1 MAGTAI
7 MSALKTRLRACAR
20 DAYNRLQAS
29 LPAAR
34 AQEAR
39 VMARRKAAVPVLDR
53 LSRRADLGPDDG
65 PRYERVLI
73 DGMWD
78 NPNYWL
84 RYALTRAGL
93 GLWQGHETGLL
104 GRFNRKRVRD
114 SFSRLGVNEVVD
126 FPAARGPIS
135 RYRKSARALLHDVR
149 TPDDIMRLKLPEGFP
164 AEIFYD
170 GLLTRQRR
178 GTANPDDPM
187 LVDYLAETLANIEAA
202 RRIIDM
208 GRFDLVLLS
217 HALNYDFSALA
228 WCAMGA
234 DIPVVVLYGDF
245 GSVRF
250 IRIQEPGDIFFYV
263 NSPTPSEIESV
274 SPATRARRRAAGKA
288 YLDQRL
294 SGDSNDVGAIFAFR
308 DRAGA
313 IDRKGIANR
322 FDWNPDDPIVCV
334 YGTNWFDFPHSVEMT
349 NFRDFQDWI
358 EATLVAAHDTPHI
371 NWLFKAHP
379 CDDWYP
385 SSRGPTLADLVTATP
400 AKNIAVVPKDWN
412 GLALMRAIDAGVT
425 YFGTVGIEL
434 PSIGTPVMVADSGW
448 YGTNGFVHYPGGRDD
463 YLSALR
469 TRWWKG
475 VDGEEIAALAC
486 EFAGWYFAG
495 PDWHGDYLFRDDS
508 DQEAIYDDLP
518 AFLDRFAPQIAQE
531 TSLIRD
537 WFGAGHRFYQVYKMI
552 REAADDGANRPAATE
567 GVRI

>member
-1 MAGTAI
+1 MARPTI
-7 MSALKTRLRACAR
+7 MNALKTRLRASAR
-20 DAYNRLQAS
+20 NVYTRLQAC

-34 AQEAR
+34 AREAA
-39 VMARRKAAVPVLDR
+39 VMAQRATVMPVLDA
-53 LSRRADLGPDDG
+53 LSRRADLGPEN
-65 PRYERVLI
+65 PPLYERVLI

-78 NPNYWL
+78 NPNYWT
-84 RYALTRAGL
+84 RYAFTRAGL
-93 GLWQGHETGLL
+93 GLWRGTETGLL
-104 GRFNRKRVRD
+104 GRFNRKRVQD
-114 SFSRLGVNEVVD
+114 SFNRFGINDVVD
-126 FPAARGPIS
+126 FPGERGSIS
-135 RYRKSARALLHDVR
+135 RCRATARTLLKNVR
-149 TPDDIMRLKLPEGFP
+149 TPDDIMQLELPEDFP

-187 LVDYLAETLANIEAA
+187 LVDYLAETLANIDAA
-202 RRIIDM
+202 RRIIDQ

-228 WCAMGA
+228 WCAMRSS
-234 DIPVVVLYGDF
+234 IPVVILYGDF

-250 IRIQEPGDIFFYV
+250 IRIEKPGDIFYYV
-263 NSPTPSEIESV
+263 NSPTRQEIESA
-274 SPATRARRRAAGKA
+274 PAATRAERRAAGKT

-308 DRAGA
+308 DRAGS
-313 IDRKGIANR
+313 IGREGIASR
-322 FDWNPDDPIVCV
+322 FGWDPEAPIVCV

-358 EATLVAAHDTPHI
+358 EATLVVAHETPEI

-385 SSRGPTLADLVTATP
+385 SSRGPTLADLVTAKP
-400 AKNIAVVPKDWN
+400 ANNIAVVPKDWN
-412 GLALMRAIDAGVT
+412 GLELMRAITAGIT

-448 YGTNGFVHYPGGRDD
+448 YGSNGFVLQPGDRDD

-469 TRWWKG
+469 TRWWEDT
-475 VDGEEIAALAC
+475 DGEVIAENAR

-495 PDWHGDYLFRDDS
+495 PDWHGDYLFPDDS
-508 DQEAIYDDLP
+508 DQEAIYADLP
-518 AFLDRFAPQIAQE
+518 AFLERFAPQVDRE
-531 TSLIRD
+531 TRLIRD
-537 WFGAGHRFYQVYKMI
+537 WIGSGHRFYQVYKMAH
-552 REAADDGANRPAATE
+552 AADDVGTKEHESAEGAR
-567 GVRI
+567 R